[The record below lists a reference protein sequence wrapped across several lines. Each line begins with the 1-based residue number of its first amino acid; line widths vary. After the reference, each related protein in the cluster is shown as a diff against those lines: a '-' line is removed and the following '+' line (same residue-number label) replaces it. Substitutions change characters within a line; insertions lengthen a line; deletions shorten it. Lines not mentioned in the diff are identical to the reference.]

1 MKKVSIDG
9 GAMMQKDFGLCTSFN
24 ALYLAISEKVLT
36 HTHTHTHTLRT
47 WRSFISSCVR
57 ARERKSRSNSYKQR
71 AEQSSLC
78 LDFDTFLPTRQEEN
92 KHVIYSKNRDYE

>member
-1 MKKVSIDG
+1 
-9 GAMMQKDFGLCTSFN
+9 MQINFCLSASFN
-24 ALYLAISEKVLT
+24 ALYLANSEKVL
-36 HTHTHTHTLRT
+36 THTLRT

>member
-1 MKKVSIDG
+1 
-9 GAMMQKDFGLCTSFN
+9 MQINFCLSASFN
-24 ALYLAISEKVLT
+24 ALYLANSEKVL
-36 HTHTHTHTLRT
+36 THTHTLRT

-78 LDFDTFLPTRQEEN
+78 LDFDTFLPTRQEDN

>member
-1 MKKVSIDG
+1 
-9 GAMMQKDFGLCTSFN
+9 MQINFCLSASFN
-24 ALYLAISEKVLT
+24 ALYLANSEKVLT
-36 HTHTHTHTLRT
+36 QLRT

>member
-1 MKKVSIDG
+1 
-9 GAMMQKDFGLCTSFN
+9 MQINFCLSASFN
-24 ALYLAISEKVLT
+24 ALYLANSEKVY
-36 HTHTHTHTLRT
+36 THTHTHTLRT

-78 LDFDTFLPTRQEEN
+78 LDFDTFLPTRQEDN